1 MSTLHITSGE
11 YFNATLKT
19 KYGKIGVPFN
29 EAMMTGNAH
38 EELFSSDFVCLRA
51 KTHGV
56 SETLYQEKLE
66 PFLNALQKPDWDEIV
81 LWFGKD
87 VFCQMNA
94 LTVLAYLE
102 IKGYQGS
109 VFMQYIDDE
118 TSEKLGEKTP
128 ISLTGKHQLFKQVLV
143 EKAREKSE
151 NPVLQNAIDLY
162 FDYLSDDG
170 FLAKTTKENIALP
183 KCELVEKLLSC
194 SKEYGLSDVQA
205 LALIEKYTK

>member
-38 EELFSSDFVCLRA
+38 EELFSSDFVSLRA

-87 VFCQMNA
+87 VFCQMNM

-102 IKGYQGS
+102 KQKYHGTVY
-109 VFMQYIDDE
+109 VQYIDDE
-118 TSEKLGEKTP
+118 TSEKIGDKQLVNIDGKGELYQK
-128 ISLTGKHQLFKQVLV
+128 VLV
-143 EKAREKSE
+143 EKIFAKTDDSA
-151 NPVLQNAIDLY
+151 LQNAINLY
-162 FDYLSDDG
+162 LDYLSKDG
-170 FLAKTTKENIALP
+170 FLIKTVKENAFLP
-183 KCELVEKLLSC
+183 KEDLVKKLLLC
-194 SKEYGLSDVQA
+194 SKDYGLSDLQA
-205 LALIEKYTK
+205 LQLIEEYAK